1 MVVNKSDQSLGI
13 ADPDFGSFDVIVAG
27 AGIGGVSASLAA
39 ARTGARVLLVEAD
52 EEIGGTGVHSPVA
65 LVCTFRDHN
74 DRPINAGL
82 HREYF
87 PTLYDN
93 PSPPDKN
100 PAQEWYGTRLEC
112 YDHRELLQS
121 YQRLIAAEPN
131 LTVRTGRRVS
141 AVHQIDGEIQ
151 AVCLEGTQAGWVKA
165 KVFVDSTA
173 DGNLSALAG
182 AEFQLGRESDRAL
195 QPSTLTFG
203 MTNINF
209 GGKPPTTWPEMDAFN
224 RELTRYLHAAIA
236 AGEVHV
242 LKKEIFG
249 IPYPDGRGLQFNTTR
264 MLGVDPTRPETVAA
278 ARKEG
283 ERQVNEII
291 GVLRQHPAFAEAKL
305 DFVGTK
311 LGVREGRRIMGD
323 YVLTAEDCLR
333 PARFDDMVAACA
345 YMLDIH
351 NPTGSG
357 THIEQIPAPGYYHIP
372 YRCLIAR
379 GHTNLLLGS
388 RCISGTHEAHSSYRV
403 MGPLSAIG
411 QAAGVA
417 AALTALGPKSNVRAI
432 PASAIRWVL
441 REQGQFVEGSCE
453 KSNSH

>member
-1 MVVNKSDQSLGI
+1 MHSKPDKPSWPADSSL
-13 ADPDFGSFDVIVAG
+13 ASFDVIVVG

-39 ARTGARVLLVEAD
+39 ARAGARVLLVEAD

-65 LVCTFRDHN
+65 LVCAFRDHD

-87 PTLYDN
+87 PTLYNN
-93 PSPPDKN
+93 PSPPDRN
-100 PAQEWYGTRLEC
+100 PAQEWFGPRLEC
-112 YDHRELLQS
+112 YDHRELLKS
-121 YQRLIAAEPN
+121 YRRLIDAESN
-131 LTVRTGRRVS
+131 LTVWTGSRVS
-141 AVHQIDGEIQ
+141 AVRQTDRQIE
-151 AVCLEGTQAGWVKA
+151 AVRLEGAHAGWVQA
-165 KVFVDSTA
+165 RVCVDSTA

-195 QPSTLTFG
+195 QPATLTFG
-203 MTNINF
+203 MTDINF
-209 GGKPPTTWPEMDAFN
+209 GGKPPMTWPEMDAFN
-224 RELTRYLHAAIA
+224 RELTEYLHAAIA
-236 AGEVHV
+236 TGEVHV

-291 GVLRQHPAFAEAKL
+291 GVLRRHPAFAEAKL

-357 THIEQIPAPGYYHIP
+357 THMEQIPAPGYYHIP

-417 AALTALGPKSNVRAI
+417 AALTAQGAKSDVRAI

-441 REQGQFVEGSCE
+441 REQGQFVEGLCE